1 MEIHVVLVL
10 GRNRKGGRGGVTGRV
25 SGQSFTQRTGML
37 SADKDISLKKGGL
50 SDVNPSSS
58 ESSSSAST
66 GEVIAGISCW
76 NSWMVGIL
84 HAVINQSAFLTAS
97 FATF

>member
-1 MEIHVVLVL
+1 
-10 GRNRKGGRGGVTGRV
+10 
-25 SGQSFTQRTGML
+25 ML

-50 SDVNPSSS
+50 SEVNPSTS
-58 ESSSSAST
+58 ESSSSVST
-66 GEVIAGISCW
+66 GEVIAGIKFQLILIQNAYHPGIHEIFM

-84 HAVINQSAFLTAS
+84 YAVINQSAFLTAS